1 MLQGAVAVKYIGM
14 ELRNMTASDWEQV
27 ASIYEEGM
35 ATGHATFETKVP
47 TFQHWDSNHLTNCRL
62 VAVIDKKIVGWAA
75 LSPVSGRCVYGGVAE
90 VSVYVSASSR
100 GLGVGKLLLQRLIL
114 ESEEAGYWT
123 LQSGIFPDNLSSI
136 LLHEKLGFR
145 KIGHRERVAQLHGV
159 WKDNVL
165 FERRS
170 TTVGI

>member
-1 MLQGAVAVKYIGM
+1 M
-14 ELRNMTASDWEQV
+14 EIRKMTASDWPHV
-27 ASIYEEGM
+27 ASIYAEGM
-35 ATGHATFETKVP
+35 ATGYATFETTVP
-47 TFQHWDSNHLTNCRL
+47 TYEHWDSNHLKNCRL
-62 VAVIDKKIVGWAA
+62 IAVHNQEVAGWAA

-90 VSVYVSASSR
+90 VSVYVGAKSR
-100 GLGVGKLLLQRLIL
+100 GLGAGKLLLHHLIL

-123 LQSGIFPDNLSSI
+123 LQSGIFPDNKASI

-145 KIGHRERVAQLHGV
+145 KIGHREKVAQLRGI

-170 TTVGI
+170 SKVGV